1 MFTRLWLPTLGLALT
16 ALVATPALAAG
27 GAHRRAPSAHRSAP
41 SPTVSEAYAKRTIN
55 KAVQKLFPTMTGG
68 AKVRLYAPRKTSLK
82 RGFRI
87 KDGRLSYGGEIDMA
101 KKGSATGLQRVA
113 VKWSTSLKR
122 NRVSK
127 KVHKPAL
134 KPVKTSSAHRRAPA
148 PRPRYHSRPRPRP
161 RPSYHSRPRP
171 RPRPRMH
178 SRPSH

>member
-1 MFTRLWLPTLGLALT
+1 MTMFTRLWLPTLGLALA

-27 GAHRRAPSAHRSAP
+27 GAHRSAPSAPNA
-41 SPTVSEAYAKRTIN
+41 TVTEAYAKRTIN
-55 KAVQKLFPTMTGG
+55 KAVQKLFPTVARG
-68 AKVRLYAPRKTSLK
+68 AKVRLYAPRKTSQV
-82 RGFRI
+82 RAFRV

-101 KKGSATGLQRVA
+101 KKSGVTGVQRVA

-122 NRVSK
+122 NKVSK

-148 PRPRYHSRPRPRP
+148 PRPRVHSRPRPRP
-161 RPSYHSRPRP
+161 RPRIHSRPRP

-178 SRPSH
+178 SRPSR

>member
-27 GAHRRAPSAHRSAP
+27 GAHRSAPRAPNA
-41 SPTVSEAYAKRTIN
+41 TVSEAYAKRTIN
-55 KAVQKLFPTMTGG
+55 QAVQKLFPTVTRG
-68 AKVRLYAPRKTSLK
+68 AKVRLYAPRKTSLV
-82 RGFRI
+82 RGFRV
-87 KDGRLSYGGEIDMA
+87 KDGRLSYGGEIDMG
-101 KKGSATGLQRVA
+101 KKSGVTGLQRVA

-134 KPVKTSSAHRRAPA
+134 KTVKTSSAHRRAPA
-148 PRPRYHSRPRPRP
+148 PRPRYHSRPNPRP

-171 RPRPRMH
+171 RPRMH
-178 SRPSH
+178 SRPRPHR